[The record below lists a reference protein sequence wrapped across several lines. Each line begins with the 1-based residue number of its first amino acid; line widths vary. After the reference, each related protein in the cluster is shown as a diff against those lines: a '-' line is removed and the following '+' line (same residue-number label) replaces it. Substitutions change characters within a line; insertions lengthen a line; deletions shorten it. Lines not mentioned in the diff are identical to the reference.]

1 MKLKLTY
8 ALLAL
13 LTAVS
18 FTSCSNDDD
27 NGTNQQ
33 PIYYFQAKATT
44 NFVYVKDLAA
54 GTTATYPGSEQL
66 IVFDMNTNTCSIAFS
81 GLKYT
86 TGDAMP
92 FTIANVPLRSYSDP
106 NVMGAEYSDPLTTTG
121 SAANLSITNFK
132 ISVLLDP
139 NRTFGVDD
147 DGNKMLAG
155 PQAFISFVIDGRYDV
170 TVVQNKQYFY
180 GTTSSVNPSGN
191 FAPFISKAPKY
202 EVALNYTTGKAQL
215 TIENAKFL
223 EGMPDGITME
233 FPGIDFTMTDN
244 GLTLSGTDIT
254 PRIPKRGEMPA
265 YKASTISGTVTFG
278 NRLDLSF
285 TCPTVPIPMTGTT
298 TYSFTVTVNAPYSL
312 TGGL

>member
-18 FTSCSNDDD
+18 FTSCSEDDGP
-27 NGTNQQ
+27 NLQ
-33 PIYYFQAKATT
+33 PAIIIGAKATT
-44 NFVYVKDLAA
+44 NFVEVKDITT
-54 GTTATYPGSEQL
+54 GTLNFYPGSEQSL
-66 IVFDMNTNTCSIAFS
+66 VFDSNTNTVTISFN
-81 GLKYT
+81 GLKYCSS
-86 TGDAMP
+86 DPVP
-92 FTIANVPLRSYSDP
+92 FIISSLPLRTYSDP
-106 NVMGAEYSDPLTTTG
+106 NYKGTEYSDPITTTG
-121 SAANLSITNFK
+121 SAANLTITNLK
-132 ISVLLDP
+132 LKVLLDP
-139 NRTFGVDD
+139 NRTFGINDK
-147 DGNKMLAG
+147 GETTLAG
-155 PQAFISFVIDGRYDV
+155 PQVFISFVIDGRYDV

-191 FAPFISKAPKY
+191 FAPFISQAPKY

-278 NRLDLSF
+278 DRLDLSF